1 MKHKEI
7 KPCPELAPFIHSFW
21 ELKGEDKDR
30 QWERNFPDGCPGLVI
45 NLGDNCIT
53 DNGALAMEH
62 GKTYVVGAMTSFKD
76 SFISADTHLSGVCI
90 KPGTFSNL
98 YTYAPQVEITNN
110 TIAFD
115 NARAFDFEKII
126 KDPFSYLNRFFIDR
140 ITHKHKPL
148 QPVIEDIHQA
158 NGRLSI
164 HEIARRN
171 HTTVRQLERNFRI
184 HIGLTPKEYS
194 NIIRFQ
200 HALAVIKKSA
210 EARSL
215 SDIAFECGFYDHSH
229 LTSEIK
235 RNTGLAPSQL

>member
-21 ELKGEDKDR
+21 ELKGEDKDG

-53 DNGALAMEH
+53 DNGALTMAY

-76 SFISADTHLSGVCI
+76 SFIGADTHLLGVCI
-90 KPGTFSNL
+90 KPGSFSNL
-98 YTYAPQVEITNN
+98 CNYVSQAEITNS
-110 TIAFD
+110 TVEFD
-115 NARAFDFEKII
+115 HARAFNVDKII
-126 KDPFSYLNRFFIDR
+126 KDPFNYLNRFFIDS
-140 ITHKHKPL
+140 IENKHKPL
-148 QPVIEDIHQA
+148 QPVIEDIHHA
-158 NGRLSI
+158 NGQLSI

-171 HTTVRQLERNFRI
+171 HTTVRQLERSFKV

-194 NIIRFQ
+194 NIVRFQ
-200 HALAVIKKSA
+200 HALAIIKKSA
-210 EARSL
+210 EERSL